1 MFWFPENRSAL
12 GGWEYRRTKS
22 SAQSS
27 ATGPRLKSF
36 SPSPDERQHCDIIC
50 RCGKFNWISHF
61 SSSCGLGPRR
71 GLSSIF
77 FPSTHKAQPTA
88 NNAQNGYC
96 FPLFRE
102 GTGSIGNEK
111 KKEKFLWLFS
121 LQASIGWWER
131 NESTECFRITR
142 LGQAWQMIQNR
153 LEFDPGVWW
162 LLMKYWWCFS
172 FMNYWEA

>member
-1 MFWFPENRSAL
+1 MLWFPENRSAL

-111 KKEKFLWLFS
+111 KKKNSSGFS
-121 LQASIGWWER
+121 ASRLRLAGGSGMKVR
-131 NESTECFRITR
+131 NVSG
-142 LGQAWQMIQNR
+142 L
-153 LEFDPGVWW
+153 PGSAKHDKWFKTGSNSIRV
-162 LLMKYWWCFS
+162 CGDF
-172 FMNYWEA
+172 